1 MRYFFIVIASLFFTT
16 LCHAQ
21 FTFENI
27 DTAKTAL
34 KGIEVSK
41 SVQLVRNVITAFI
54 SGGNPDNIA
63 MNCDLP
69 MTIEGT
75 TYTTTKELSEV
86 MDKIIQAAT
95 KSGNNPSVKKVGVLG
110 RRHETLNGFVD
121 IDLLYVLGVI
131 EFNINGQRPQKL
143 MLFAIRNPNDPRI
156 VGMYAE

>member
-1 MRYFFIVIASLFFTT
+1 MRYLLIVLIGLLPTIC
-16 LCHAQ
+16 LAQ
-21 FTFENI
+21 FNFENI

-75 TYTTTKELSEV
+75 TYTTTKELSAV

-110 RRHETLNGFVD
+110 RRQETLNGFVD

>member
-1 MRYFFIVIASLFFTT
+1 MRYLLIVLIGLLPTI
-16 LCHAQ
+16 CRAQ
-21 FTFENI
+21 FNFENI

-69 MTIEGT
+69 ITIEGT
-75 TYTTTKELSEV
+75 TYTTTKELSAV

-110 RRHETLNGFVD
+110 RRQETLNGFVN